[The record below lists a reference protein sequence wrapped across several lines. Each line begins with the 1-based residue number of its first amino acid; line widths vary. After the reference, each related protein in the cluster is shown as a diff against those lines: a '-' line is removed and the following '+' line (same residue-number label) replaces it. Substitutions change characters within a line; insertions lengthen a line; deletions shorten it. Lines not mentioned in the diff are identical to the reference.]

1 MKESPRFNLV
11 FVFIY
16 LAVSVVMLGSGITF
30 GILFICAFFQID
42 LVEHLWL
49 LVIPPGASLLINIFL
64 IEIYLK
70 IARR

>member
-1 MKESPRFNLV
+1 
-11 FVFIY
+11 
-16 LAVSVVMLGSGITF
+16 MLGSGITF